1 MNQTKT
7 LPLFL
12 LISFF
17 FFNPLLSEDAQY
29 KSNSPHII
37 HSVVEGE
44 SLWSISRKYDVY
56 IEDILRINN
65 LERFASGVPIIRLDS
80 SLKIPN
86 YSNDYSYKYY
96 CQIDNTSLNLSSEFN
111 TSELFDQCAKVLSK
125 SLNLELINQPIPNQ
139 KFWDAFLSDERYPIY
154 FLNRYFDTWFT
165 GVDAYANDEFIRI
178 QKILIE
184 SLLKGDKTTLH
195 ALEPLDMQD
204 FDWTWSL
211 ESILPH
217 AGIDTLEGQIIKLHG
232 KYYSGET
239 FDLIHNFILANWD
252 DTYDSYQIFIDAD
265 LSELSDNFQA
275 EYYKYMIE
283 SMLENNDLQIHS
295 MMQKAINFLNKRSA
309 DGPLISNY
317 ILGLY
322 SSLIWQNLTLGNY
335 QLASSISSDLDYR
348 LDIEATTA
356 DYLDIL
362 FRFDTNNPW
371 DWQHKK
377 FTSDV
382 FVLTSN
388 LVYLYERYYPDT
400 YNPVDLQMYVDDA
413 SIFHENGYLEDGL
426 YYQLLQEH
434 STRLALNNSCDQ
446 ASSAYQKSRV
456 IFTNYQT
463 EVIKEYV
470 DFNFKMDVA
479 DYLPLMSI
487 ARCFYEKGE
496 LDSATDYLDLS
507 RAMMAMT
514 SNTNAVYDASLNS
527 LGALI
532 AIKNSDSAITIK
544 MYEQVNKD
552 ALDLIDNIFELSSV
566 TTPSLFKDYINDYI
580 EIYNFIRTTTPN
592 KNFLHLEPMELIVL
606 HQRVLANKALESLK
620 VESTKRSAQ
629 KILKKLEVNKTNIAQ
644 LLSSQDVNENH
655 RIQLKRL
662 NAQRHQLT
670 DKLFKGNLKLNN
682 YLNPQLESFDLA
694 INSLDQS
701 EVIFSY
707 ILGTTRSML
716 LINSKQRQHVI
727 HLPYSENHINSLVD
741 TLREGMNFNKDSK
754 FNFEAAS
761 ELYKIL
767 VLPAKIY
774 LNNTSTI
781 YLHGSELESL
791 PFGVLV
797 DNYDKDST
805 SQYQQ
810 FLSAEWLIK
819 DYSFA
824 RIFPITN
831 KNQNTEFTHSFM
843 GFGNPSSFQDLDLPK
858 LEGAKEE
865 LQFLALASGADIKNL
880 YFDGN
885 ATKEV
890 LIDSL
895 NESFERIVFAT
906 HSLPAGWQG
915 ISSESS
921 LVLSS
926 DKGDFLLT
934 PSEII
939 NFDLETDIVL
949 LSSCNSDQGGANS
962 LYKAFLVAGSN
973 SVIYSNWE
981 LETTS
986 AKNITQKLF
995 SNMLFESLPKH
1006 LALQKASLEALNNYS
1021 NREFSHPAYWG
1032 NFSIAYSNL

>member
-1 MNQTKT
+1 M
-7 LPLFL
+7 
-12 LISFF
+12 
-17 FFNPLLSEDAQY
+17 
-29 KSNSPHII
+29 
-37 HSVVEGE
+37 VVEGD
-44 SLWSISRKYDVY
+44 SLWSISKKYDVY
-56 IEDILRINN
+56 IEDILRINS
-65 LERFASGVPIIRLDS
+65 LERFASGVPIIGLDS

-96 CQIDNTSLNLSSEFN
+96 CQIDNTSLNLSAEFN
-111 TSELFDQCAKVLSK
+111 TAELFDQCAKVLSK

-154 FLNRYFDTWFT
+154 FLNRYFEKWFT
-165 GVDAYANDEFIRI
+165 GIDAYANQEFIRI

-211 ESILPH
+211 ESVLPY
-217 AGIDTLEGQIIKLHG
+217 AGINTLEGQMIRFHRS
-232 KYYSGET
+232 YYSPET
-239 FDLIHNFILANWD
+239 FDLIHNFIIANWD
-252 DTYDSYQIFIDAD
+252 DTHNNYQIFIDAD

-283 SMLENNDLQIHS
+283 SMLEYGDLQIHS
-295 MMQKAINFLNKRSA
+295 MMQKAINFLNQGID
-309 DGPLISNY
+309 DGPLISNN

-322 SSLIWQNLTLGNY
+322 SSLIWENITLGNY
-335 QLASSISSDLDYR
+335 VLASAVSSDLDYR
-348 LDIEATTA
+348 LGIEMTTT
-356 DYLDIL
+356 DYLEIL
-362 FRFDTNNPW
+362 IRYETNNPW
-371 DWQHKK
+371 EWQYQK

-388 LVYLYERYYPDT
+388 LVHLYERYYPEI
-400 YNPVDLQMYVDDA
+400 YNPAELQMYAEDA
-413 SIFHENGYLEDGL
+413 GNFHEDGYLEDGL

-434 STRLALNNSCDQ
+434 STRLALNNSCTQ

-456 IFTNYQT
+456 IFSNYQIEMT
-463 EVIKEYV
+463 DEYE
-470 DFNFKMDVA
+470 DFNFKMDVS
-479 DYLPLMSI
+479 DYLPLTSI
-487 ARCFYEKGE
+487 ARCFYESGN
-496 LDSATDYLDLS
+496 LDLATDYLDLS
-507 RAMMAMT
+507 RKMLTET
-514 SNTNAVYDASLNS
+514 SNTNAVYDASLNA

-532 AIKNSDSAITIK
+532 AIKNSNSLITTK
-544 MYEQVNKD
+544 MLGQVNKD
-552 ALDLIDNIFELSSV
+552 SLDLISDIFELSSL
-566 TTPSLFKDYINDYI
+566 TTPSLFKDYVNDYI
-580 EIYNFIRTTTPN
+580 EIYKVARTTAPN
-592 KNFLHLEPMELIVL
+592 KNVLHLDPMELIVL
-606 HQRVLANKALESLK
+606 QERVLANKALESLK
-620 VESTKRSAQ
+620 AESTKRSTQ
-629 KILKKLEVNKTNIAQ
+629 KLLEQLDVNKTNITQ
-644 LLSSQDVNENH
+644 LLSSQEGNEKQS
-655 RIQLKRL
+655 IQLKML
-662 NAQRHQLT
+662 NAKRNKLT
-670 DKLFKGNLKLNN
+670 NKLFKGNLKLNN
-682 YLNPQLESFDLA
+682 YLNPQLQSFDLA
-694 INSLDQS
+694 IESLDQN

-707 ILGTTRSML
+707 ILGSTRSML

-727 HLPYSENHINSLVD
+727 NLPYSENYINAKVN
-741 TLREGMNFNKDSK
+741 TLREGMTFNQDSK
-754 FNFEAAS
+754 FSFEAAA

-767 VLPAKIY
+767 VLPAKSY
-774 LNNTSTI
+774 LHKISTI

-791 PFGVLV
+791 PFGVLIQ
-797 DNYDKDST
+797 NYDKNLR
-805 SQYQQ
+805 SQYQK
-810 FLSAEWLIK
+810 FISAQWLIK

-824 RIFPITN
+824 RIFPITDN
-831 KNQNTEFTHSFM
+831 KKNIEFTNSFI
-843 GFGNPSSFQDLDLPK
+843 GFGNPSSFQDLDLPI

-865 LQFLALASGADIKNL
+865 IQFLALASGGDIQNL
-880 YFDGN
+880 YFGAN

-895 NESFERIVFAT
+895 NQSFERIVFAT
-906 HSLPAGWQG
+906 HSLPAGWRG

-939 NFDLETDIVL
+939 NLDLETDIVL
-949 LSSCNSDQGGANS
+949 LSSCNSEQGGANS